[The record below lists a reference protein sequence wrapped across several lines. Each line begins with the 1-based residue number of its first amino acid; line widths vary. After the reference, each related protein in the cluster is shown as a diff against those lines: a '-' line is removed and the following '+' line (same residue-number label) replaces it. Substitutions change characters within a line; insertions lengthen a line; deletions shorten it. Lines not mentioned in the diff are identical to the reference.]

1 MTEDAMRLK
10 NNTIYLE
17 GLDNEEKVQWSSS
30 KRKEGDDFFGKGDYT
45 QATQVYLEVSHP
57 A

>member
-10 NNTIYLE
+10 NNTIYLQ

-30 KRKEGDDFFGKGDYT
+30 KRKEGDDFFGKGEYT
-45 QATQVYLEVSHP
+45 QATQVYLEVSH
-57 A
+57 AA